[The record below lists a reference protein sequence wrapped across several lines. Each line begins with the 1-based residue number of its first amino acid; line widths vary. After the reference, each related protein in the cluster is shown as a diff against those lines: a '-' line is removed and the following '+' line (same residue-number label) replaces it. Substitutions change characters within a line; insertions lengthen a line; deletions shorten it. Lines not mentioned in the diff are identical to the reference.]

1 MKKDHHSYRRN
12 SCDLSD
18 TGAAPYL
25 LSLQAKWEQVVEL
38 VRYKLVKGWWWR
50 YENMKIIYEKC
61 GVKNY
66 LQCIKEDQ
74 RII

>member
-1 MKKDHHSYRRN
+1 MKKDRRSYRRN
-12 SCDLSD
+12 SFDLFD

-25 LSLQAKWEQVVEL
+25 LSLQAKWEQ
-38 VRYKLVKGWWWR
+38 
-50 YENMKIIYEKC
+50 ENMKIVYEKR

-66 LQCIKEDQ
+66 IQCMKEDH

>member
-1 MKKDHHSYRRN
+1 MKKDHRSYRRN

-38 VRYKLVKGWWWR
+38 VRCKLVTKDGDDV
-50 YENMKIIYEKC
+50 MKIWKSYMRNA
-61 GVKNY
+61 GW
-66 LQCIKEDQ
+66 
-74 RII
+74 RITYNV